1 MNNVPSKTLLR
12 KEERNL
18 PKSSYEASIS
28 LITTPDKNATRKE
41 TYRPILLMNID
52 TNVLNKMLTNQI

>member
-1 MNNVPSKTLLR
+1 MILL
-12 KEERNL
+12 KLFSEKERNL

-28 LITTPDKNATRKE
+28 LITNPDKNVTRKE

-52 TNVLNKMLTNQI
+52 TKVLNKC

>member
-28 LITTPDKNATRKE
+28 LITNPDKNATRKE
-41 TYRPILLMNID
+41 MYRPILLMNID